1 MSSTTTLRPVLAASS
16 LALGLV
22 TVPLAFASHAFSE
35 VVDNSEYVTNS
46 FEPLIADPI
55 VQQGLV
61 DTALTPLT
69 DAFTSEAVVGLVL
82 ESAGLEGIVPGELS
96 TAAEALIQPL
106 IDELVAG
113 VEQAATTV
121 VASDAFAESWR
132 TAVGDAHRSFQDAMT
147 EGGPIS
153 IELPVGPFLELVRD
167 DLATGNFEA
176 LTALPIPEVS
186 VPLFELT
193 PPDQWRDGYQFV
205 STWQVWLTVL
215 AIALVGLGVWF
226 SPRRDIAW
234 IITGITVPVVLVG
247 PVLAAQWWFSG
258 LEASLPV
265 IFAEALL
272 PEPLRIALWVSVVT
286 IAVAAVGWFV
296 DRRARRLI
304 A

>member
-1 MSSTTTLRPVLAASS
+1 MTSPKRLHWIPALS
-16 LALGLV
+16 LATGLLL
-22 TVPLAFASHAFSE
+22 VPLAFASHALSE

-46 FEPLIADPI
+46 MEPLIDDPT

-69 DAFTSEAVVGLVL
+69 DAFTSEAVVGLLL

-96 TAAEALIQPL
+96 VAAEALLQPL
-106 IDELVAG
+106 IDELVAR
-113 VEQAATTV
+113 VELAANTV

-132 TAVGDAHRSFQDAMT
+132 TAVGDAHRSFRDAMT

-153 IELPVGPFLELVRD
+153 IELPVGPFLEQVRD
-167 DLATGNFEA
+167 DLATGNFEG
-176 LTALPIPEVS
+176 LSALPIPEVS

-193 PPDQWRDGYQFV
+193 PPDQWREGYQFV

-226 SPRRDIAW
+226 SPRRDITW
-234 IITGITVPVVLVG
+234 LIVGITVPTVLVG
-247 PVLAAQWWFSG
+247 PILVAQWWLSG
-258 LEASLPV
+258 LDASLPV
-265 IFAEALL
+265 IFAGALL
-272 PEPLRIALWVSVVT
+272 PEPLRIALWISAVT
-286 IAVAAVGWFV
+286 VAVAAVGWFV
-296 DRRARRLI
+296 DRRASRLI